1 MHANF
6 YNIMPCNILGSLH
19 ISMHSDNWTPTLR
32 ALDEKLEMLLA
43 SRVNEMHAL
52 LGDLLVSNIQLSLLC
67 NFCCFYED
75 AMCRSLKVL
84 VGSQRCAHKPALL
97 ASSTRTIRCDP
108 MPDPHTRH
116 VAHLL
121 HNACMRRVWGCGGG
135 RGPLRRS
142 AINHL
147 AGFSPGGRQCLMAS
161 LSAGDGDCVCY

>member
-1 MHANF
+1 MHANS
-6 YNIMPCNILGSLH
+6 YNIMLCNILGSLH

-32 ALDEKLEMLLA
+32 TLDEKLEMLLA

-84 VGSQRCAHKPALL
+84 VGSQRCAHKPSLL

-121 HNACMRRVWGCGGG
+121 HNACMHWKPRRG
-135 RGPLRRS
+135 S
-142 AINHL
+142 
-147 AGFSPGGRQCLMAS
+147 AS
-161 LSAGDGDCVCY
+161 LV